1 MDIRHTINVHIKSVR
16 TTWTINSLNEVE
28 AIEQSSVKIKFDP
41 YLTPHIRQN
50 YVQIKYRKNK
60 MIKLLEETIGRFLY
74 NLRVRDL
81 LNKTQNSETI
91 NFFKS
96 LIKSITK

>member
-1 MDIRHTINVHIKSVR
+1 MINV
-16 TTWTINSLNEVE
+16 
-28 AIEQSSVKIKFDP
+28 
-41 YLTPHIRQN
+41 
-50 YVQIKYRKNK
+50 
-60 MIKLLEETIGRFLY
+60 LEETIGRFLY